1 MVMVRTRTK
10 CQGARR
16 RALCPPPPT
25 TAFSGEEGLEE
36 ERKARHLKEEEDM
49 LRRRWEKGNRKV
61 QRGSGKAKERKRGAG
76 GEP

>member
-25 TAFSGEEGLEE
+25 TAFSGEEELEE
-36 ERKARHLKEEEDM
+36 ERKARHLEEEEDM
-49 LRRRWEKGNRKV
+49 LQKVGRGTKKGL
-61 QRGSGKAKERKRGAG
+61 GKGKEGKEER
-76 GEP
+76 EP